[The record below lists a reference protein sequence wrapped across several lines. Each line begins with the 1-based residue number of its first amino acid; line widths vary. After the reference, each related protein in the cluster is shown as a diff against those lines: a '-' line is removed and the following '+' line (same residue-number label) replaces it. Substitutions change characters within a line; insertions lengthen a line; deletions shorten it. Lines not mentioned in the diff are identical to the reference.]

1 MIWKRIAVGD
11 RERVLVIR
19 DGRFDTILG
28 PGEHNLFVSPLT
40 RLETV
45 VCRTDGLIFE
55 SEWNRFLLKQR
66 QDLIDTFFVLV
77 ETSDVEVAMVSA
89 DGRLFHVLPP
99 ARRALY
105 WKGEVEVTAEVVVVI
120 DAPEVPAAKLPALER
135 LGSAA
140 PVTMARVAEG
150 QAGLLYLDNKFT
162 RTLEAGKH
170 AFWNASSP
178 RVDTVDLRRQTMEIA
193 GQDILTRDKVS
204 LRVNISAEYQ
214 VADPVM
220 AARSAKDPAALLYRA
235 LQLAV
240 RRTLGHRTLDEV
252 LADKTDVD
260 ETVAQEVREELSVC
274 GLRVGAIALKDVIL
288 PGDVRD
294 ILNQVVTAEKQAQA
308 NIIRRREETA
318 ATRSLLNT
326 ARLMEENPLLVRLK
340 ELETLERVVEKVDR
354 VTVTDGLAGLLTNLV
369 TIK

>member
-1 MIWKRIAVGD
+1 MFWKRILVGD

-28 PGEHNLFVSPLT
+28 PGEHVLLVSPLT

-45 VCRTDGLIFE
+45 RCRTDGLLFE

-66 QDLIDTFFVLV
+66 PDLVNRFFVLV
-77 ETSDVEVAMVSA
+77 ETSDMEVAMVSA
-89 DGRLFHVLPP
+89 DGRLFQVLPP

-105 WKGEVEVTAEVVVVI
+105 WKGEAEVTAEIVVVI
-120 DAPEVPAAKLPALER
+120 DQPEVPAQKLPALER
-135 LGSAA
+135 LTPAA
-140 PVTMARVAEG
+140 PVTTVRVAEG
-150 QAGLLYLDNKFT
+150 QAGLLYFDNKFA
-162 RTLEAGKH
+162 RILPAGKF
-170 AFWNASSP
+170 AFWNAAGP
-178 RVDTVDLRRQTMEIA
+178 KVDTVDLRLQTMEIA
-193 GQDILTRDKVS
+193 GQEILSRDKVT
-204 LRVNISAEYQ
+204 LRVNITAEYQ
-214 VADPVM
+214 VADPVL
-220 AARSAKDPAALLYRA
+220 AARVAKEPSVLLYRA

-240 RRTLGHRTLDEV
+240 RRTLGRRTLDEI
-252 LADKTDVD
+252 LAEKTEVD
-260 ETVAQEVREELSVC
+260 ESVAAEVRRELAAC
-274 GLRVGAIALKDVIL
+274 GLRVGTIALKDIIL
-288 PGDVRD
+288 PGEVRD

-354 VTVTDGLAGLLTNLV
+354 VTVSDGLAGLLTNLV

>member
-1 MIWKRIAVGD
+1 MFWKRISVGD
-11 RERVLVIR
+11 RERILVIR

-28 PGEHNLFVSPLT
+28 PGEHVLLVSPFT

-45 VCRTDGLIFE
+45 RCRTDGLLFE

-66 QDLIDTFFVLV
+66 TDLVEQFFVLV

-89 DGRLFHVLPP
+89 DGRLFQVLPP

-105 WKGEVEVTAEVVVVI
+105 WKGEAEVTAELVVVI
-120 DAPEVPAAKLPALER
+120 DEPEVPAARLPAVER

-140 PVTMARVAEG
+140 PVTLARVAEG

-162 RTLEAGKH
+162 RTLGAGKF
-170 AFWNASSP
+170 AFWSAAGP
-178 RVDTVDLRRQTMEIA
+178 RVDTVDLRRQTIEIA
-193 GQDILTRDKVS
+193 GQEILSRDKVT

-214 VADPVM
+214 VADPVL
-220 AARSAKDPAALLYRA
+220 AARVAKDPAVLLYRA

-240 RRTLGHRTLDEV
+240 RRTLGHRTLDEI
-252 LADKTDVD
+252 LAEKTEVD
-260 ETVAQEVREELSVC
+260 EGVAGEVREELAAC
-274 GLRVGAIALKDVIL
+274 GLRVGAIALKDIIL
-288 PGDVRD
+288 PGEVRD

-354 VTVTDGLAGLLTNLV
+354 VTVNDGLAGLLTNLV